1 MSSPDRPDDWSLW
14 RSLAF
19 LAAVFAVMLA
29 SLLPFAAQA
38 AATPGAS
45 AVICGPQ
52 GVALVDV
59 DGVRPG
65 DERPGDAPLGGSMCP
80 ACVMP
85 LAAALP
91 PPPPATPEPVVRPTA
106 SIAFAPARAIAPAL
120 ARAPPRPHSTAPPHA

>member
-1 MSSPDRPDDWSLW
+1 VSSPARPDDWSLW

-19 LAAVFAVMLA
+19 LAAVFAVMLG

-52 GVALVDV
+52 GVAVVDV
-59 DGVRPG
+59 DGARPG
-65 DERPGDAPLGGSMCP
+65 DERPGDASGGPMCP

-91 PPPPATPEPVVRPTA
+91 PPPPLVPESVVRPTA
-106 SIAFAPARAIAPAL
+106 SVAFAPARAVAPAM
-120 ARAPPRPHSTAPPHA
+120 ARAPPRPPSTAPPHA